1 MIRRDDDDAD
11 LDDPIFGGTA
21 SNTRGKDG
29 LTRMKE
35 DLILEN
41 MAEEELIQEDP
52 AFLPFVW
59 TDMEHRIKT
68 KTKPG
73 NKFRVED
80 VMDEI
85 IVEPEQTA
93 VGSLFTGI
101 KSVLRLGRRRRSL
114 DDVDKVGQGND
125 SSQATPSRGR
135 SFGKISDSQLLS
147 RRALMWQQRHKKK
160 PFWTVK

>member
-1 MIRRDDDDAD
+1 
-11 LDDPIFGGTA
+11 
-21 SNTRGKDG
+21 
-29 LTRMKE
+29 
-35 DLILEN
+35 
-41 MAEEELIQEDP
+41 MAEEELIEEDP

-59 TDMEHRIKT
+59 SDMEDRIKT

-85 IVEPEQTA
+85 IIQPEQTA

-101 KSVLRLGRRRRSL
+101 KSVLRIGRRRRSL
-114 DDVDKVGQGND
+114 EDVDNVGKGNE
-125 SSQATPSRGR
+125 SSQATPRSGR
-135 SFGKISDSQLLS
+135 SHGKINEAQFLS
-147 RRALMWQQRHKKK
+147 RRALRWQQQQKKK

>member
-1 MIRRDDDDAD
+1 M
-11 LDDPIFGGTA
+11 DDPIFGGGTP
-21 SNTRGKDG
+21 NTRGKDG
-29 LTRMKE
+29 LTRLKE

-52 AFLPFVW
+52 AFLHFVW
-59 TDMEHRIKT
+59 KDMEHRI

-85 IVEPEQTA
+85 IIEPEQTA

-101 KSVLRLGRRRRSL
+101 KSVLRIGRRRRSL
-114 DDVDKVGQGND
+114 DDVDNVGQGNK
-125 SSQATPSRGR
+125 SSQASPRSGR
-135 SFGKISDSQLLS
+135 SNGKITDTQLLS
-147 RRALMWQQRHKKK
+147 RRTLRWQQRHKKK